1 MANKQASQ
9 SQQKE
14 PQTGANAWAQLSV
27 DHLDRINGL
36 WGEIAEM
43 EGKLY
48 DGARQAFEQADSMT
62 REYAQYMTDLSSQW
76 RRMFLESTRR
86 AADLFSA
93 QG

>member
-1 MANKQASQ
+1 MANKQTSQ
-9 SQQKE
+9 TQQNESQTA
-14 PQTGANAWAQLSV
+14 PNAWAQLSK
-27 DHLDRINGL
+27 DHLERINGL

-48 DGARQAFEQADSMT
+48 DSARQAFGEADSLT
-62 REYAQYMTDLSSQW
+62 RDYAKYMTDLSSQW